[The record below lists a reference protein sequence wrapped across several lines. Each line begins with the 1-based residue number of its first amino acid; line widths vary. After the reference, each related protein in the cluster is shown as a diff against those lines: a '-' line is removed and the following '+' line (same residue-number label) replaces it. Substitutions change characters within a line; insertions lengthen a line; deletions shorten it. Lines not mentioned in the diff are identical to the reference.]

1 MNFFREM
8 KWRGLVSESTPGLEQ
23 LLQSEPLTGYV
34 GFDPTASSL
43 HVGSLIQIM
52 SLSRLQRAGH
62 TPIAIAGGGTGLIGD
77 PSGKASERS
86 LLSKEEVA
94 ENLEGIAAQLGRFLD
109 FEARENRA
117 VVVNNLDWLGDLALI
132 DFLRDIG
139 KYFSVNAMIQKTSVK
154 SRMDSEEGV
163 SFTEFSY
170 QLLQGYDFLELNKRY
185 GCRLQ
190 MGGTDQWGNIVG
202 GIDLIRRLRRVEAH
216 GLCTPLLTTAAG
228 AKFGKTEAGTVWLD
242 AERTSPYQF
251 YQFWLNSEDGDVVRL
266 LKLFTFLGEEEIG
279 ELGRAVL
286 EDPERRE
293 AQRALAR
300 EVTGMTHG
308 HGAMV
313 RAEGIAERFF
323 SGSLANLSADEVLDA
338 VGDVPVRDLPATE
351 LEGEGVP
358 LIDLLVRAGLS
369 SSKSEARRSV
379 EGGGI
384 YLLSERVRDPGYR
397 VTARDGVEG
406 KILLLRRGRKNYFV
420 VRILK

>member
-251 YQFWLNSEDGDVVRL
+251 YQFWVNSEDGDVVRL